1 MAESK
6 ASRVVSHLP
15 TQRLQIVRRDVSM
28 ELERE
33 RESSESESRLDLD
46 VNIVEKSKRVRDRC
60 W

>member
-33 RESSESESRLDLD
+33 SSESESRLDLD